1 MVKNKK
7 RGFTLTELIIV
18 IVIIGI
24 LAAVLIP
31 SISGYVKKA
40 KISKGVQEAKEM
52 NTILAAEAIYQD
64 KEYFDPNEIRDLLVE
79 ADFELK
85 SQLEDYRFWYNASTN
100 QMEYLSIEEV
110 FGGISAAK
118 KEFTQ
123 DCIEALSSSHPE
135 YRYMD
140 TYNDELTQVV
150 STVRNLIP
158 NALNQNGISDSSS
171 VLSDQSKKDAVLDTM
186 DDLIGDAATS
196 INNLKIKNVKKDLLS
211 SIKTS
216 VTNYVNTF
224 DTANSVYVDNNV
236 MYNRAYFA
244 ADVATLEELEKNN
257 ANINYMGDKLSLEV
271 AHMVFSSDISTIPE
285 CKTLA
290 GVEYDVVITTVVNV
304 PNTVTTIQNNSFT
317 NVSYAASIVVSNTTI
332 IDNNALSDAA
342 KTVLT
347 ETSSNTN
354 FVTLYLGSDFE
365 VSYENAEAKL
375 NNGTIATYTKGS
387 ETNLKL
393 QTLILD
399 SNNKLIYDSE
409 STGSVNANLISKYLI
424 PSIKFNNNKIDFSK
438 ITKFV
443 IRRSLLDNI
452 CTYTGILIDEDL
464 NGYKIESFGYITDID
479 WSIEQNFIGK
489 DEQGNRVIGAKTA
502 TIKVYLPS
510 YVYNFTNFKGA
521 SMEVTLL
528 PQYIKSREENTMTG
542 SIDVYDGVALS
553 DQKITFYIEDGVYN
567 KNTGMYEYEKT
578 IENLSNYTLTLAA
591 DQPPVEC
598 NQLYINQI
606 SIYTGKVSYDESNN
620 PITDNLN
627 YLFMR
632 FYK

>member
-1 MVKNKK
+1 MVKNRK

-64 KEYFDPNEIRDLLVE
+64 KEYFDPNEIRDLLDE

-140 TYNDELTQVV
+140 TYNDELSLVV

-158 NALNQNGISDSSS
+158 NALNNNGIVDSSAI
-171 VLSDQSKKDAVLDTM
+171 LSDQSKKDAVLDTM
-186 DDLIGDAATS
+186 DELVGDAATA

-211 SIKTS
+211 NIKTS
-216 VTNYVNTF
+216 VTNYVKTF

-244 ADVATLEELEKNN
+244 ADVATLEDLGNMN
-257 ANINYMGDKLSLEV
+257 ANINYMGNKLSLEV
-271 AHMVFSSDISTIPE
+271 AHMVFSSDISTVPE

-304 PNTVTTIQNNSFT
+304 PSTVTTIQNNSFT
-317 NVSYAASIVVSNTTI
+317 NVSYAASIVVSNTVI
-332 IDNNALSDAA
+332 IDNNALSTAA
-342 KTVLT
+342 QTAIK

-354 FVTLYLGSDFE
+354 FVTLYLGSDF
-365 VSYENAEAKL
+365 VISYENAEAKL

-393 QTLILD
+393 QTLIL
-399 SNNKLIYDSE
+399 NEQNELIYDSE
-409 STGSVNANLISKYLI
+409 NTGSVSSNLISKYLI
-424 PSIKFNNNKIDFSK
+424 PSIEFNNNKIDFSK

-489 DEQGNRVIGAKTA
+489 DEQGNRVIGAQTA
-502 TIKVYLPS
+502 TIKVYLPA

-521 SMEVTLL
+521 CMEITLL

-542 SIDVYDGVALS
+542 TIDVFDGVALS
-553 DQKITFYIEDGVYN
+553 DQKITFYIEDGIYN

-578 IENLSNYTLTLAA
+578 IENLSQYTLTLDGVA
-591 DQPPVEC
+591 VEC
-598 NQLYINQI
+598 NQLNINQI
-606 SIYTGKVSYDESNN
+606 SVYTGKVEYDELNN